1 MKSNVKLGNK
11 LEAKTGQKQVDML
24 TGNAVTNK
32 RGTLVPTIL
41 KVGGKTC

>member
-1 MKSNVKLGNK
+1 MKANVKLGNK
-11 LEAKTGQKQVDML
+11 LEAKTRQKQVEKL
-24 TGNAVTNK
+24 TGNAETNK